1 MSDNNDGYFD
11 VYENDGQE
19 VNDENGHNNEGLAT
33 GGELT
38 GNDTNQNEMN
48 NDDPEVSQIKK
59 RVKEMEEEA
68 AKLKQLQTE
77 MEQHMQTMGPGES
90 FLLLHFIHLKL
101 MFNFY

>member
-19 VNDENGHNNEGLAT
+19 VNEENGHGENAAT
-33 GGELT
+33 GGEVA
-38 GNDTNQNEMN
+38 GNESNEN
-48 NDDPEVSQIKK
+48 EISNDDPEVSQIKK

-77 MEQHMQTMGPGES
+77 MEQHMQTMGPGE
-90 FLLLHFIHLKL
+90 
-101 MFNFY
+101 